1 MADFFFFLS
10 SDILISI
17 YQDFHSAG
25 EGTGS
30 TFAVE
35 LPVYSKSLNPFD
47 LPVVATVPSS
57 RPRRRIRE
65 TNIVQVL
72 PVSIAVD
79 EWALH
84 SDDAE
89 MQRMSRALVN
99 AQELP
104 ILIVDDSSANR

>member
-30 TFAVE
+30 TFTIE
-35 LPVYSKSLNPFD
+35 LPIYSRNLNPFD
-47 LPVVATVPSS
+47 LPVINTVVTTVPYS
-57 RPRRRIRE
+57 RPLRRIRE

-72 PVSIAVD
+72 PVD

-99 AQELP
+99 VQELP